1 MKKTLATICLL
12 SVIILSGCQKSNS
25 LDGESSLTS
34 DGSSGESSA
43 VSAVSSDNSTTS
55 EQTSATSDTDPAE
68 PPTPYEKIQKIS
80 EMRGDLDNQINTVK
94 STEYKN
100 VHTTDDFTVKIPD
113 ADVLYNL
120 TLTPPAKYDF
130 NTLYEKF
137 DKVFNKEFSDIY
149 SEEDK
154 DELYYFYSDDLDDH
168 EKRPVCDYIDQ
179 LKSGEQG
186 ISDLMVLTD
195 RAYLDMLS
203 WSPGVNGLNHDAM
216 RSLSPDFPK
225 NYVALTFAP
234 QFFEITRNYL
244 DVNSSDSY
252 QLADKEMSI
261 KEGCDAVKK
270 IVSENEYSWGGSLQP
285 DVYQVKVLDTNN
297 GKYCFSYTMA
307 PSYEGVIFD
316 TYESPDDFGMSYYE
330 KQTYD
335 YDYKVFPTNAV
346 MLQSDKLESLAGGMG
361 EYTAEENYEIDSVI
375 PLDEVINVFSQSFGA
390 GMDLQ
395 LSRVELLYSG
405 MYPLEDSDSNS
416 NRKYGATPVWKF
428 RCHNT
433 TDNYKYVVYVN
444 AVTGKVMFYYKT
456 DWETVYDTQ

>member
-43 VSAVSSDNSTTS
+43 VSSVSSDSSATS
-55 EQTSATSDTDPAE
+55 GQSSATSDTDPAE
-68 PPTPYEKIQKIS
+68 PPAPYEKIQKIS

-113 ADVLYNL
+113 TDVLYNL
-120 TLTPPAKYDF
+120 TLTTPAKYDF

-137 DKVFNKEFSDIY
+137 DKVFDKEFSDIY

-154 DELYYFYSDDLDDH
+154 DELYYFYSDDPDDH

-186 ISDLMVLTD
+186 FTDLMVLTD

-203 WSPGVNGLNHDAM
+203 WGTGVHGINHDTM

-244 DVNSSDSY
+244 DVNSSDTY
-252 QLADKEMSI
+252 PLADKEMSI

-270 IVSENEYSWGGSLQP
+270 IVSENEYCWGGSLQP

-297 GKYCFSYTMA
+297 GKYCFSYSLA
-307 PSYEGVIFD
+307 PSYKGVIFD
-316 TYESPDDFGMSYYE
+316 VYEMPDDSGMGYSEENTYEYE
-330 KQTYD
+330 RYEV
-335 YDYKVFPTNAV
+335 YPTNAV
-346 MLQSDKLESLAGGMG
+346 MLQSDKLESLTGGTN

-375 PLDEVINVFSQSFGA
+375 PLDEVVNVFSQSFGA

-405 MYPLEDSDSNS
+405 MYPLDDSNT
-416 NRKYGATPVWKF
+416 KYGATPVWKF
-428 RCHNT
+428 RCYNT

-444 AVTGKVMFYYKT
+444 AVTGKVVFYYKT

>member
-1 MKKTLATICLL
+1 MKKTLAIICLL

-43 VSAVSSDNSTTS
+43 VSSVSSDNSATS

-68 PPTPYEKIQKIS
+68 PPAPYEKIQKIS
-80 EMRGDLDNQINTVK
+80 ELRGDLDNQINTVK

-113 ADVLYNL
+113 TDVLYNL
-120 TLTPPAKYDF
+120 TLTTPAEYDF

-137 DKVFNKEFSDIY
+137 DRVFDKEFSDIY

-154 DELYYFYSDDLDDH
+154 DELYYFYYNSV
-168 EKRPVCDYIDQ
+168 KYPVKDYIDK
-179 LKSGEQG
+179 LKSGEQ
-186 ISDLMVLTD
+186 SFSELVVETD
-195 RAYLDMLS
+195 RAYLDIHYDYT
-203 WSPGVNGLNHDAM
+203 GVYGINHDTM

-225 NYVALTFAP
+225 NYVSLTFAP
-234 QFFEITRNYL
+234 EYFEVTKNYL
-244 DVNSSDSY
+244 DVNSDDKYFLSN
-252 QLADKEMSI
+252 KEMSI

-270 IVSENEYSWGGSLQP
+270 IISENEYSWGGSLQP
-285 DVYQVKVLDTNN
+285 DVYQVKVLDLNN
-297 GKYCFSYTMA
+297 GNYGFSYTMA

-316 TYESPDDFGMSYYE
+316 TYESPDDFGMSYSE
-330 KQTYD
+330 MKTYD
-335 YDYKVFPTNAV
+335 YDYDVFPTIAF
-346 MLQSDKLESLAGGMG
+346 MLQSDKLESLTVGKK
-361 EYTAEENYEIDSVI
+361 EYTATKNYEIDSVI
-375 PLDEVINVFSQSFGA
+375 PLDEVVNVFSQSFGA

-405 MYPLEDSDSNS
+405 MYPLDDSRTN
-416 NRKYGATPVWKF
+416 YGATPVWKF
-428 RCHNT
+428 RCYNT
-433 TDNYKYVVYVN
+433 TDNFKYVVYVN
-444 AVTGKVMFYYKT
+444 AVTGKVVFYYKT